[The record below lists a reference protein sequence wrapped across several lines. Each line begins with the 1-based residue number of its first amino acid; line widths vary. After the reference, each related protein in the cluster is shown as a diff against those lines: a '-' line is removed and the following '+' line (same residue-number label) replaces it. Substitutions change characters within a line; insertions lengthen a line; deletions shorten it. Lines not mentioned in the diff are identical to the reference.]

1 MKTFMRADDYYL
13 ELSRDP
19 NLRQA
24 KMVGVKRTWWLSLIL
39 LVICLAGVM
48 LVQQMRDFLFWIMFL
63 AAIGFQNIDSEL
75 RMLKVI
81 DRLQQGTAA
90 S

>member
-1 MKTFMRADDYYL
+1 MRADDYYL